1 NIRAEYISYKTYSL
15 NGQNY
20 TSSVDLG
27 VIRLSQDVAQ
37 LSEVEVIG
45 ERTTVEVRLDK
56 KIYNIGKDITTSGGN
71 VSDAL
76 NNIPSVDVDVEG
88 AISLRGNENVRI
100 LINGKP
106 SALAGFGSTDVLQQ
120 LPADAIERVE
130 VITSPSARYDA
141 EGTAG
146 IVNLVI
152 KKRKTLRFTGSLN
165 VTMGEPFNARTT
177 GNFNLRT
184 DKFNIFTTLGYF
196 NRKSPGGGRFDNHY
210 FGSNSEFD
218 RILEDRESERKNE
231 GVNLNLGM
239 EYFLTEKSSITGS
252 VFYRFSDGN
261 DVTENDNQRFVGS
274 DLSSRTFRTEE
285 EVEDDNSYQLS
296 LNYTNNFNDDG
307 HKLTADFQYSYD
319 DEAILT
325 ELEEMQTLPTNSL
338 LARENIIEAQKQDD
352 FLAQIDYVLPMG
364 DAQFEA
370 GYRGNFEKEI
380 NDYRLDT
387 LNQGTGQFEMNQ

>member
-1 NIRAEYISYKTYSL
+1 MFKHATILSFLFILYTIPFVGQDGNITVTGTVLDQETNVPLEYATLVLQSVDNPEKITGGITDAEGKFNVSVEPGKYHLRIEYISYKTHVLEDRDL
-15 NGQNY
+15 N
-20 TSSVDLG
+20 SSIDLG
-27 VIRLSQDVAQ
+27 RIRLELDATQ
-37 LSEVEVIG
+37 LDAGEVVG
-45 ERTTVEVRLDK
+45 ERTTVEVRLDE

-106 SALAGFGSTDVLQQ
+106 SAMAGFGSTDVLQQ

-146 IVNLVI
+146 ILNIVL
-152 KKRKTLRFTGSLN
+152 KKEKTLGINGSLN

-184 DKFNIFTTLGYF
+184 SKFNIFTTVGYF

-218 RILEDRESERKNE
+218 RILEIRESERRNE

-239 EYFLTEKSSITGS
+239 EYFLNEKSS
-252 VFYRFSDGN
+252 
-261 DVTENDNQRFVGS
+261 
-274 DLSSRTFRTEE
+274 
-285 EVEDDNSYQLS
+285 
-296 LNYTNNFNDDG
+296 
-307 HKLTADFQYSYD
+307 
-319 DEAILT
+319 
-325 ELEEMQTLPTNSL
+325 
-338 LARENIIEAQKQDD
+338 
-352 FLAQIDYVLPMG
+352 
-364 DAQFEA
+364 
-370 GYRGNFEKEI
+370 
-380 NDYRLDT
+380 
-387 LNQGTGQFEMNQ
+387 